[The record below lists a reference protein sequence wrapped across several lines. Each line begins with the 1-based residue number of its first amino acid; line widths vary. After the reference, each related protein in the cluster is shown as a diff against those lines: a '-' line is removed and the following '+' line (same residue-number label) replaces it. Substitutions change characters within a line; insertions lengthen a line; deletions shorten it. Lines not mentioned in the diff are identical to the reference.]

1 MSLDPQL
8 EQRMLEDL
16 RPTEHGTVIA
26 LDPELG
32 QSVLHQVSGLLTSA
46 ENSGH
51 HPVLVCSPQ
60 IRSALR
66 RLLRPSFH
74 QLPVLSYQELVG
86 AATVRSVGVVS
97 PDRMAVTA

>member
-32 QSVLHQVSGLLTSA
+32 QSVLHQVTGLLTSA
-46 ENSGH
+46 ENAGH